1 MNVPLVYIDALMSTY
16 APATS
21 PEEATHWFSTDE
33 VYDAIRR
40 LDPSTEISKSDVFE
54 GLQSAGFRFQPRPGT
69 QGIDFKWMLKLK

>member
-1 MNVPLVYIDALMSTY
+1 MNEPSVYIDALMSTY
-16 APATS
+16 APAAS

-40 LDPSTEISKSDVFE
+40 LDPSTEISKTDVFE
-54 GLQSAGFRFQPRPGT
+54 GMQSAGLRFQHRPGT